1 LTFVLLPQHP
11 WYPKF
16 LSRVKILIKK
26 MMALQFPLMNPMI
39 SQESQ
44 RTHLYFAEI
53 EHVVGKN

>member
-1 LTFVLLPQHP
+1 
-11 WYPKF
+11 
-16 LSRVKILIKK
+16 VKILIK

-44 RTHLYFAEI
+44 RTNLYFAEI